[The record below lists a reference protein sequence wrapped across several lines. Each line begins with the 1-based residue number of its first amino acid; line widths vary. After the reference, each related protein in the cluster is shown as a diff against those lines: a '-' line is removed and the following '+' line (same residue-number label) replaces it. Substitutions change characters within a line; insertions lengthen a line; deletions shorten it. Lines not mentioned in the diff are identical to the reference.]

1 MVPTVSSLALRSQR
15 GPPSRRPRSRSV
27 PGSRLRPG
35 PSSRRL
41 DERCPNQVDSG
52 RFGAFNDR
60 GVSEELEGFVPTAY
74 GLRIAWRLLK
84 KAAARKSSDLTERY
98 MYSIRSRIPHSGEA
112 GLDGATVLDVF
123 SPV

>member
-1 MVPTVSSLALRSQR
+1 M
-15 GPPSRRPRSRSV
+15 
-27 PGSRLRPG
+27 
-35 PSSRRL
+35 
-41 DERCPNQVDSG
+41 
-52 RFGAFNDR
+52 
-60 GVSEELEGFVPTAY
+60 PTAY

-123 SPV
+123 SPVRSDWNDTPRLALAKGRWP

>member
-1 MVPTVSSLALRSQR
+1 MVPTLSSLALGSQH

-41 DERCPNQVDSG
+41 DERGPNKVESG

-60 GVSEELEGFVPTAY
+60 ANSERGSSSMDGSSSIDVKALLQIELYESFN
-74 GLRIAWRLLK
+74 RLTKVL
-84 KAAARKSSDLTERY
+84 
-98 MYSIRSRIPHSGEA
+98 A
-112 GLDGATVLDVF
+112 GMSTIV
-123 SPV
+123 